1 MLEHDEP
8 HPVTVEREGGLAEF
22 VLTCDHAGR
31 DIPRR
36 LGRLGLPEHELER
49 HIAWDIGALGVSRCL
64 SEHLD
69 APLVWQRYSR
79 LVVDCNRPLHSD
91 ELIPKRSEATDVPG
105 NADVSA
111 VEREQRISHLHQPYH
126 EAISQVLDRRLL
138 QEKET
143 VLVAIHSFTPI
154 YMEQKRPWHI
164 GVLYGEDDRLAH
176 PALTHLRTDQSIC
189 VGDNEPYKIDGKD
202 HTIPAHGL
210 DRGLPHLLFEIR
222 QDLIADAAGQMV
234 WGQRLARLLQH
245 LSGSCRQR

>member
-1 MLEHDEP
+1 M
-8 HPVTVEREGGLAEF
+8 
-22 VLTCDHAGR
+22 
-31 DIPRR
+31 
-36 LGRLGLPEHELER
+36 
-49 HIAWDIGALGVSRCL
+49 
-64 SEHLD
+64 
-69 APLVWQRYSR
+69 
-79 LVVDCNRPLHSD
+79 HSA

-111 VEREQRISHLHQPYH
+111 AEREQRISHLHRPYH

-176 PALTHLRTDQSIC
+176 PALAHLRTDQGLC

-202 HTIPAHGL
+202 YTIPAHGL
-210 DRGLPHLLFEIR
+210 DRGLPHLLLEIR
-222 QDLIADAAGQMV
+222 QDLITDAAGQMA

-245 LSGSCRQR
+245 LSRSCCQR